1 MSQLRAKSTNIH
13 VVRRSN
19 MPSIEELAVIIVAMA
34 VGALM
39 IMLCMGDVV
48 AALGILF
55 LLTAGA
61 VLCAGV
67 FGILFLTYRLFAGR
81 GKIRKRGESIGNR

>member
-1 MSQLRAKSTNIH
+1 MSQLRVKSTNNH
-13 VVRRSN
+13 VVRHSS

-34 VGALM
+34 LGALM

-55 LLTAGA
+55 LLTVGA
-61 VLCAGV
+61 AVCAGV
-67 FGILFLTYRLFAGR
+67 FGMLFLVYRLFVGR
-81 GKIRKRGESIGNR
+81 RESKQ